1 MHKIQRKSAPSMPLS
16 KFRKPSHSYS
26 TQFSHLNYVKP
37 IPNLKKCKYG
47 IFYTGPFTWNNFLS
61 TKDKQ
66 FTHIA
71 KSKAVTKSKWLS
83 LENEVI
89 FFWYQIF
96 VLLHIRSLRQDLN
109 NGLLQTRSLNSR
121 QVLVMHKPLSS
132 FKCCFF
138 SLLHLTFLLKHNLLL
153 YFASKGKKTNLKTGM
168 FQENKA
174 RQIFWKTN
182 ISDPWYAQKCLF
194 FRKFGVLC
202 FLETYPFWD
211 SLFCLNTDELV
222 VVAVMLWIKF

>member
-1 MHKIQRKSAPSMPLS
+1 MFKFSKILIVRKLNIFNTAVFMHKIQGKSAPSMPLP
-16 KFRKPSHSYS
+16 KFRKPTHSYS

-121 QVLVMHKPLSS
+121 QVLVMHKPLSL
-132 FKCCFF
+132 FMCFF
-138 SLLHLTFLLKHNLLL
+138 FNCYIL
-153 YFASKGKKTNLKTGM
+153 
-168 FQENKA
+168 
-174 RQIFWKTN
+174 
-182 ISDPWYAQKCLF
+182 
-194 FRKFGVLC
+194 
-202 FLETYPFWD
+202 PF
-211 SLFCLNTDELV
+211 C
-222 VVAVMLWIKF
+222 